1 MTTINNTLINRFAA
15 THQAAKAEPEHLL
28 STRHKRTLEQTT
40 SKARS
45 GAQSDSASLTYTNRP
60 SDGKSGRTV
69 ISSQRAT
76 NPSANPATFEP
87 VSQFERMSAAKALVA
102 RHLSAT
108 RTEAGNRPQTGE
120 LLDLTVRTKDGD
132 TITLKISSDLVL
144 NNKDGGATLDSE
156 SNFSFVVAGELSDK
170 EREAVDALVNRLGE
184 IAGDYQND
192 GWADVKFLDAVDG
205 DFIAGLDLKVAGD
218 DGNAL
223 SITYSL
229 NSATGTHTLAVDQ
242 NDYEYEINAEAI
254 LESANLPLKDNEIY
268 LQYQQILMDTARSYK
283 AGEFFGGAKSTD
295 ATEFF
300 LDGLEAILTPL
311 KSDHIE
317 NAEASQFEGQESSE
331 QKTPT
336 PHSDSE
342 GEKTTQ
348 SKNATE
354 DAFLSGIPDF
364 SASFNTPLLTPNAS
378 NLGEVSQMSLTMEQS
393 TDISIKRG
401 MKTVEQNYS
410 YESTVSQHFG
420 IGGDSV
426 EHANLADEDQPGGQ
440 TYLYEVVKQA
450 ANMTRILDMDT
461 NGNALAYTEE
471 KETTHIEKTKSVV
484 NGEVTDINEK
494 DFTDPRE
501 NYSYALQ
508 ATNAVLKAPLRTT
521 QVSDYVDIQLLEEA
535 IKSSHVD
542 FYS

>member
-1 MTTINNTLINRFAA
+1 MTSINNTLINRFAA
-15 THQAAKAEPEHLL
+15 AQQAAKADPEHLL
-28 STRHKRTLEQTT
+28 SNRHRQSLEQTT

-45 GAQSDSASLTYTNRP
+45 DGAHSDSASLTYTNRP
-60 SDGKSGRTV
+60 SDGKGGRTV

-76 NPSANPATFEP
+76 NTSASPATSEP
-87 VSQFERMSAAKALVA
+87 VRQFERMNAAKALVA
-102 RHLSAT
+102 RHLGGT
-108 RTEAGNRPQTGE
+108 HTETGNRPQTGE

-144 NNKDGGATLDSE
+144 NKKDGGTSLDSE
-156 SNFSFVVAGELSDK
+156 SHFSFVVAGELSDK

-192 GWADVKFLDAVDG
+192 GWADVTFLDAVDG
-205 DFIAGLDLKVAGD
+205 DFIAGLDLSVAGNE
-218 DGNAL
+218 GNTL

-254 LESANLPLKDNEIY
+254 LDSTNLPLKDNEIY

-283 AGEFFGGAKSTD
+283 AGEFSGGAKSTD

-300 LDGLEAILTPL
+300 LDGLEAIFTPLTP
-311 KSDHIE
+311 DHTDSVKASQIDRAE
-317 NAEASQFEGQESSE
+317 SKNAEAPGKINSE
-331 QKTPT
+331 QKTPA

-342 GEKTTQ
+342 GEKTPQ
-348 SKNATE
+348 SKSTTE

-364 SASFNTPLLTPNAS
+364 SASFNTPLFTPNAS

-420 IGGDSV
+420 IGGDSI

-440 TYLYEVVKQA
+440 TYLHEVVKQA

-471 KETTHIEKTKSVV
+471 KESTHV
-484 NGEVTDINEK
+484 EK
-494 DFTDPRE
+494 DQISGERRDHRYQRRRPHRSAGKLLLRFTGHQRCP
-501 NYSYALQ
+501 
-508 ATNAVLKAPLRTT
+508 
-521 QVSDYVDIQLLEEA
+521 
-535 IKSSHVD
+535 
-542 FYS
+542 